1 LITPKVLLTFGS
13 FGIVIAKHNITVF
26 TLAKNTFSSRKKGV
40 KIFGIVIAKYI
51 KILGYAAARSF
62 SSN

>member
-1 LITPKVLLTFGS
+1 MSETFGA

-26 TLAKNTFSSRKKGV
+26 TLAENTFSSRKIGV
-40 KIFGIVIAKYI
+40 KIFGILIAKYI
-51 KILGYAAARSF
+51 KILGYAAANLS